1 MAIAIV
7 DYIAKL
13 CPEMPPLQE
22 DGEELTWINL
32 SMKSSVSF
40 WSELGVLQMS
50 IQNHGRTEDHYWP
63 SDEAIAQAAKWI
75 LGKDP
80 TDKPPESPHKSASS
94 PPADSPR
101 TAR

>member
-1 MAIAIV
+1 MGWVMAIAIV

-22 DGEELTWINL
+22 DGDELTWINTR
-32 SMKSSVSF
+32 MRSSVSF

-50 IQNHGRTEDHYWP
+50 IQNAGRIDDHSWP
-63 SDEAIAQAAKWI
+63 SDEAIVQAAKWI

-80 TDKPPESPHKSASS
+80 ADKPPE
-94 PPADSPR
+94 PAHTFDQKGGG
-101 TAR
+101 